1 MSGPLLSCTQH
12 RPSRAGGPAEQGA
25 QLNRGPSLSTQF
37 AVLDDLNSFLEGE
50 EEHIGNT
57 SQEIELRYG
66 EACSDCVKVEEFGD
80 SAFAAAANG
89 PA

>member
-1 MSGPLLSCTQH
+1 M
-12 RPSRAGGPAEQGA
+12 A
-25 QLNRGPSLSTQF
+25 QLSRGPSLSTQF

-66 EACSDCVKVEEFGD
+66 EACSDCVKVEGFGD